1 VIYNP
6 EIHHRKS
13 IRLKGYDYSK
23 NGIYFITICTH
34 NRENLFGEIIDGKMI
49 INDAG
54 KMVEKEILK
63 TNEIRENIKIE
74 EYIIMPNHIH
84 FVIEIVGA
92 MPLER
97 PNITSNN
104 EHNNKT
110 KTEEKIFHQG
120 SNTMQSNTIGSIV
133 NHIKS
138 KVTKWC
144 RQNSNIDNAWQR
156 NYYENIIR
164 NEEIYQRVSEYI
176 KNNPQNWTDDK
187 YYK

>member
-1 VIYNP
+1 MKYNP
-6 EIHHRKS
+6 DIHHRKS
-13 IRLKGYDYSK
+13 IRLKEYDYSK

-84 FVIEIVGA
+84 FLIEIVEVLLLA
-92 MPLER
+92 H
-97 PNITSNN
+97 PNITKNN
-104 EHNNKT
+104 SINNKT
-110 KTEEKIFHQG
+110 DIEERICQQQTH
-120 SNTMQSNTIGSIV
+120 TMQSNTIGSIV

-138 KVTKWC
+138 KITKWY
-144 RQNSNIDNAWQR
+144 RQNTDIYCVWQR
-156 NYYENIIR
+156 NYYENIIK
-164 NEEIYQRVSEYI
+164 NEEMYQKVSEYI
-176 KNNPQNWTDDK
+176 KNNPQKWTDDK